1 MKEVQSLESIMIVDD
16 NPTNLG
22 ILVDFLTEQNFELH
36 VAEDGESALEMLEYF
51 KPSIILLDIMMP
63 YMDGFET
70 CLHMKS
76 SPDTRNI
83 PVIFMTSLSDTA
95 DKVKGFEVGAV
106 DYITKP
112 INHDELLAR
121 VNTHISLRKLQVR
134 LQEKNDQLEAEIAER
149 KELQET
155 LERLAITDSLTGV
168 YNRRHFFELAEREIL
183 RSTRYKRPLSII
195 MLDIDHFKR
204 VNDRHGHL
212 VGDQILSNIAGRVRG
227 ELRVNDIM
235 GRYGGEEFAVVL
247 PETCSPDIIHVA
259 ERLRESIASRP
270 FHTEKGHVRITISI
284 GLTCLMG
291 ERQITVERLLDEADQ
306 ALYEAKRR
314 GRNRTVSYKWVGG
327 RSTMES
333 DEPE

>member
-1 MKEVQSLESIMIVDD
+1 
-16 NPTNLG
+16 
-22 ILVDFLTEQNFELH
+22 
-36 VAEDGESALEMLEYF
+36 
-51 KPSIILLDIMMP
+51 
-63 YMDGFET
+63 
-70 CLHMKS
+70 
-76 SPDTRNI
+76 
-83 PVIFMTSLSDTA
+83 
-95 DKVKGFEVGAV
+95 
-106 DYITKP
+106 
-112 INHDELLAR
+112 
-121 VNTHISLRKLQVR
+121 
-134 LQEKNDQLEAEIAER
+134 
-149 KELQET
+149 
-155 LERLAITDSLTGV
+155 
-168 YNRRHFFELAEREIL
+168 
-183 RSTRYKRPLSII
+183 